1 MKALDL
7 DAGQST
13 RGAVSR
19 LRKKLRCPS
28 GIEERRSGM
37 CGMCGLLGGG
47 THWSNAGVPD
57 DGATRRQRRLLQV
70 ALANRILESFRLRL
84 DDFHGQSF
92 VLSSPTGAME
102 LVADFTEVWRTAEQ
116 MLGKPLDPLAL
127 FEDEGT

>member
-1 MKALDL
+1 
-7 DAGQST
+7 
-13 RGAVSR
+13 
-19 LRKKLRCPS
+19 
-28 GIEERRSGM
+28 M

-47 THWSNAGVPD
+47 THWSNVGVPD

-92 VLSSPTGAME
+92 VLSSPTGATE
-102 LVADFTEVWRTAEQ
+102 VVANFTEVWKIAEK

-127 FEDEGT
+127 FEEEGR